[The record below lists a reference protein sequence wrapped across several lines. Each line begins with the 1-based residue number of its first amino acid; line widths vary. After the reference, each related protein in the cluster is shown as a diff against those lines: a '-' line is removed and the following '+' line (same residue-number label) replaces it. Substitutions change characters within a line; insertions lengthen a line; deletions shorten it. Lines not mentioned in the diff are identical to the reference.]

1 MVPCPWAG
9 GGPAVRVLCSGL
21 WHCWPA
27 RGIEP
32 LCASDAQ
39 RPARERWESRH
50 VSRGLKTPQGSG
62 SWGRQPWFAG
72 FGPAV
77 LPAHPPGRAG
87 SAGARG
93 AVRSQP
99 AVNRVRATCTPV
111 PRPSCVPSERA
122 YVGNGACNGANAVEP
137 YADCPQCHF
146 PETCSA
152 CRACFSCLALF
163 PCDLGGSFW
172 AGVGGNRRNA
182 DVASI

>member
-1 MVPCPWAG
+1 MVLQHGKLLGLSSTTSLRGVWIFSCEGSDCKHAICGQRGRSRLVVPCPWAG

-87 SAGARG
+87 SPGARG
-93 AVRSQP
+93 SVRSQP
-99 AVNRVRATCTPV
+99 AVNRVRATCKPV

-122 YVGNGACNGANAVEP
+122 YAWNGASNGANAV
-137 YADCPQCHF
+137 
-146 PETCSA
+146 
-152 CRACFSCLALF
+152 
-163 PCDLGGSFW
+163 
-172 AGVGGNRRNA
+172 
-182 DVASI
+182 